1 MTNQNPTLL
10 TRDAAPYC
18 GYSERHF
25 IRMRQL
31 GEGPP
36 YLRMR
41 GKVLYRQSD
50 LDAWLDS
57 KRVVPPREGEVT
69 KEAEQC

>member
-1 MTNQNPTLL
+1 MHTNDPKL
-10 TRDAAPYC
+10 TTANAAPYC

-25 IRMRQL
+25 IRMRQQ

-36 YLRMR
+36 YLRLK
-41 GKVLYRQSD
+41 GKVFYRQSD

-57 KRVVPPREGEVT
+57 KRVVPPRETELLREEG
-69 KEAEQC
+69 